1 MARKS
6 KIRSFFKGLLWVL
19 ITAIVGFNIYL
30 AISDRFYF
38 YSGVAKTYLVGQTG
52 PGIYDLDYF
61 PYQTIDAAAQ
71 PSVFFRHGQDLKL
84 NETEHLYLD
93 SLQTTS
99 FLVMRNDTILL
110 EYYANDH
117 DETMVSNSFSTAKS
131 VVSLL
136 LAIAVEDGFIK
147 SFDEPVA
154 NYLAE
159 FNNNEKKGITI
170 RHLLTMSS
178 GLEWS
183 ESGANPFT
191 DNAEAYY
198 GTDLRRLVLSKKP
211 IRKPGE
217 MFEYTSMSTQV
228 LCYVLEA
235 ATKKPMGDYFQERL
249 WRRIGSESDAYW
261 SKESEEGDYKA
272 FCCMYLTT
280 RDYGRLGLLILN
292 KGKYKGEQ
300 IIPTWYMNEAFVP
313 NNKLTTAQNE
323 PNQRYSLHWWVVP
336 GEGDTL
342 RYARGISGQYV
353 MVVPSKNL
361 VVVRTGHKRT
371 PDVTDK
377 SKLKIDQVGPFR
389 HQVGHPTDVF
399 EYLKIAFRIAESAK

>member
-6 KIRSFFKGLLWVL
+6 KIRSFFRGFLWFLL
-19 ITAIVGFNIYL
+19 IAIVGFNVYL

-38 YSGVAKTYLVGQTG
+38 YQAVAKTYFVGQAG

-61 PYQTIDAAAQ
+61 PYQTIDAAAK
-71 PSVFFRHGQDLKL
+71 PSVFYRFGQNLTLTDS
-84 NETEHLYLD
+84 ERAYLD

-154 NYLAE
+154 NYLSE
-159 FNNNEKKGITI
+159 FNNPEKKGITI

-183 ESGANPFT
+183 ESGGNPFT

-198 GTDLRRLVLSKKP
+198 GTDLRKLVLGKKP

-249 WRRIGSESDAYW
+249 WRRIGSENDAYW
-261 SKESEEGDYKA
+261 SKESEDGDYKA
-272 FCCMYLTT
+272 YCCMYLTT

-292 KGKYKGEQ
+292 NGKYQGEQ
-300 IIPTWYMNEAFVP
+300 IIPEWYMNEAFVP
-313 NNKLTTAQNE
+313 DTKLNTLQDE

-336 GEGDTL
+336 GDGDTL
-342 RYARGISGQYV
+342 RYARGINGQYV

-361 VVVRTGHKRT
+361 VIVRTGHKRT

-377 SKLKIDQVGPFR
+377 SKLKQNQVGPFH
-389 HQVGHPTDVF
+389 HQIGHPTDVL
-399 EYLKIAFRIAESAK
+399 EYLQIAFRLAESAK

>member
-6 KIRSFFKGLLWVL
+6 KFKSIFKGFLWLLL
-19 ITAIVGFNIYL
+19 SLFVGFNIYL

-38 YSGVAKTYLVGQTG
+38 YSGVAKTYFVGQTG
-52 PGIYDLDYF
+52 PGIYDLEYF
-61 PYQTIDAAAQ
+61 AYHTIDAAPKA
-71 PSVFFRHGQDLKL
+71 SLLHRFEREISLGESELA
-84 NETEHLYLD
+84 YID
-93 SLQTTS
+93 SLKSTS
-99 FLVMRNDTILL
+99 FLVMRNDTILF

-131 VVSLL
+131 VISLL

-159 FNNNEKKGITI
+159 FNNAEKKGITI

-178 GLEWS
+178 GLEWT

-191 DNAEAYY
+191 DNAKAYY
-198 GTDLRRLVLSKKP
+198 GTDLRKLVLSKKP

-261 SKESEEGDYKA
+261 SKESEDGDYKA
-272 FCCMYLTT
+272 YCCMYLST

-292 KGKYKGEQ
+292 NGNYQGDQ
-300 IIPTWYMNEAFVP
+300 IIPTWYMKEAFVP
-313 NNKLTTAQNE
+313 DTKLNTAQNE
-323 PNQRYSLHWWVVP
+323 PNQRYSLQWWVVP
-336 GEGDTL
+336 GDGDTL
-342 RYARGISGQYV
+342 RYARGINGQYV
-353 MVVPSKNL
+353 MVMPSKNL

-371 PDVTDK
+371 PDVLDK
-377 SKLKIDQVGPFR
+377 SMLKPDQVGPFR
-389 HQVGHPTDVF
+389 HQVGHPTDIF
-399 EYLKIAFRIAESAK
+399 EYLQIAFRITESAK

>member
-71 PSVFFRHGQDLKL
+71 PSVFFRHVQDLKL
-84 NETEHLYLD
+84 TETERLYLD

-99 FLVMRNDTILL
+99 FMVMRNDTILL

-198 GTDLRRLVLSKKP
+198 GTDLRKLVLSKKP

-217 MFEYTSMSTQV
+217 MFEYTSMSTQI

-313 NNKLTTAQNE
+313 DNKLTTAQNE

-342 RYARGISGQYV
+342 PYARGISGQYV

-377 SKLKIDQVGPFR
+377 SKLKTDQVGPFR

-399 EYLKIAFRIAESAK
+399 EYLKIAFRIAESAE